1 MLSKPSSLQQRTAL
15 YILAPTLLILL
26 TMGIL
31 GFRSIETMLIDQVTY
46 SAGSHQK
53 RTAIYIDTRLQR
65 PKIILSKLTTAPND
79 EVYRYLLDILTS
91 LNGVLRVQYTST
103 ETNSNNHIE
112 AQGDAR
118 SADNYL
124 RYFTKATYLPSLA
137 SNTVSLISRQKDSSG
152 RTKGFIEVT
161 ISFYD
166 LIGHIPEAPW
176 WTGLR
181 TFLIDHQGNIL
192 APDSFV
198 VNGHTQAENFP
209 LATMADLKEKLLAAI
224 LQNDSGAVF
233 SDNTQLPDTI
243 YGFSTLT
250 EAPWTMVVSSSGAT
264 ILRPITAFRHAYFLA
279 VFFTIVV
286 ILFLLRF
293 LTARTIKTVQQ
304 VSSAATRLAKGHF
317 DSPLQVQS
325 KDELGEL
332 ITSFNSMSM
341 QLQQGIQL
349 KNSMAL
355 AGEVQRNLLPQAC
368 FKSRHIEAIGVSIPS
383 DETGGDFFDLI
394 DFKADDHRLTVV
406 VGDVVGH
413 GIGAAL
419 LMATTRAFVRSR
431 LQQPGTL
438 ADSISDVNN
447 LLCRDTES
455 SGNFVTVFLLAI
467 TRTGNEI
474 TWVRAG
480 HEPAIVY
487 NLKEKS
493 FSNLKGN
500 GVALGIDKKRQY
512 TENNITL
519 PTTPHIVLIGTDGV
533 TDLENSS
540 GERFGKQRLQS
551 FIAKYGADSSE
562 RILENLCRELTD
574 FRGNERQ
581 NDDITFV
588 ILKTD

>member
-1 MLSKPSSLQQRTAL
+1 MLPIIQGQGFERTL
-15 YILAPTLLILL
+15 YFTN
-26 TMGIL
+26 TFG
-31 GFRSIETMLIDQVTY
+31 EVT
-46 SAGSHQK
+46 K
-53 RTAIYIDTRLQR
+53 
-65 PKIILSKLTTAPND
+65 
-79 EVYRYLLDILTS
+79 
-91 LNGVLRVQYTST
+91 
-103 ETNSNNHIE
+103 
-112 AQGDAR
+112 

-124 RYFTKATYLPSLA
+124 EYFTKGTYSPSLA

-152 RTKGFIEVT
+152 KTKGFIEVT

-176 WTGLR
+176 WTGLH

-192 APDSFV
+192 APDSFTV
-198 VNGHTQAENFP
+198 DGHTQTEAVP
-209 LATMADLKEKLLAAI
+209 LTTMPDLKEKLLTAI

-279 VFFTIVV
+279 VFFTIIV

-349 KNSMAL
+349 KNGMVL
-355 AGEVQRNLLPQAC
+355 AGEVQRNLLPQTC
-368 FKSRHIEAIGVSIPS
+368 FKSAHIEAVGVSIPS

-419 LMATTRAFVRSR
+419 LMATTRAFIRSR
-431 LQQPGTL
+431 LQQPGPL
-438 ADSISDVNN
+438 ADCISDVNS

-467 TRTGNEI
+467 TRAGNKI

-487 NLKEKS
+487 NLKEQS

-500 GVALGIDKKRQY
+500 GVALGIDKERQY

-519 PTTPHIVLIGTDGV
+519 PTTPHIILIGTDGV

-551 FIAKYGADSSE
+551 LIARYSADSSE

>member
-31 GFRSIETMLIDQVTY
+31 GFRTIETMLIDQVTY
-46 SAGSHQK
+46 SAGSHLK
-53 RTAIYIDTRLQR
+53 RTAISIDTQLQR
-65 PKIILSKLTTAPND
+65 PKLILSKLTTAPNN

-91 LNGVLRVQYTST
+91 LHGVLEVHYTSM
-103 ETNSNNHIE
+103 ETSSNGHIE
-112 AQGDAR
+112 AKDNTR

-124 RYFTKATYLPSLA
+124 KYFTKGTYSPSLA
-137 SNTVSLISRQKDSSG
+137 SNTVSLISTQKDSTG
-152 RTKGFIEVT
+152 KTKGFIEVT

-176 WTGLR
+176 WTGLH
-181 TFLIDHQGNIL
+181 TFMIDHQGNIL
-192 APDSFV
+192 APESFTID
-198 VNGHTQAENFP
+198 GHTQAGNIP
-209 LATMADLKEKLLAAI
+209 LSTMPDIKSKLLIAI
-224 LQNDSGAVF
+224 LKNDSGAVF

-264 ILRPITAFRHAYFLA
+264 ILQPITAFRHAYFLA
-279 VFFTIVV
+279 VFFTIII

-304 VSSAATRLAKGHF
+304 VSTAATRLAKGHF
-317 DSPLQVQS
+317 DAPLQVQS
-325 KDELGEL
+325 RDELGEL
-332 ITSFNSMSM
+332 ITSFNSMST

-368 FKSRHIEAIGVSIPS
+368 FNTRHIEAIGVSIPS

-394 DFKADDHRLTVV
+394 NFQTDDHRLTVV

-419 LMATTRAFVRSR
+419 LMATTRAFIRGR
-431 LQQPGTL
+431 IKQPGTL
-438 ADSISDVNN
+438 AHCISDVNN
-447 LLCRDTES
+447 LLCHDTES
-455 SGNFVTVFLLAI
+455 SGNFVTAFLLAI
-467 TRTGNEI
+467 TRSGNKI

-493 FSNLKGN
+493 FSKLIGD
-500 GVALGIDKKRQY
+500 GVALGIDPKRQY
-512 TENNITL
+512 TENTVTL

-533 TDLENSS
+533 TDVENSS

-551 FIAKYGADSSE
+551 LIARYSADSSE
-562 RILENLCRELTD
+562 IILENICRELTN